1 MDAPRVRI
9 ADATLPALVLASCAA
24 LLFAPVAFAGKNLL
38 YKCVDA
44 TGVISIQ
51 SVACPAG
58 WTEAWKRDATPE
70 PALTPEQR
78 AQMEARKLRDEQ
90 NVREQLEIVDRKMRP
105 VAPATEPVADPAAPA
120 EGDAPAVAGE
130 PAKEAGEP
138 DACAAAQAFAG
149 SVRDKTWLGLSEE
162 QVRRLYSWVAEQCK
176 APSSPR

>member
-1 MDAPRVRI
+1 MDAPGTQI
-9 ADATLPALVLASCAA
+9 ADAKRPAFALALCAA
-24 LLFAPVAFAGKNLL
+24 LLWAPVAFAGKNLL

-44 TGVISIQ
+44 AGVVSIQ

-70 PALTPEQR
+70 PALTPEQQ
-78 AQMEARKLRDEQ
+78 AQVEARKLRDEQ

-105 VAPATEPVADPAAPA
+105 VAPEPVAETAAPA
-120 EGDAPAVAGE
+120 PGDAPPAAGE
-130 PAKEAGEP
+130 PARDAGES

-149 SVRDKTWLGLSEE
+149 SVRDKSWLGLSEE